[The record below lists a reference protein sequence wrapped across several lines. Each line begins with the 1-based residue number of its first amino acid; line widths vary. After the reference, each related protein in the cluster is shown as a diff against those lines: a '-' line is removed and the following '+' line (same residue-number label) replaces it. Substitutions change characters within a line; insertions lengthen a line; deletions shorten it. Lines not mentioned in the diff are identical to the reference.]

1 MGKTG
6 KNVIVYRNGKLPE
19 RLSQILANADENDLR
34 ILLTLMMSANDEGV
48 VDTSVALD
56 EALELDASEVNA
68 SLKFWR
74 GAGFIASVRGS
85 SSKSKDNEKN
95 EEIKKDTKE
104 NKKEKISD
112 TDTDSDKRTTLHKGG
127 AIAHTSVVAY
137 ESAELAEL
145 LENRKTLT
153 LFINEAQRVLG
164 KTINYYD
171 TSLLVGIIDQLGFD
185 EEAVLAILAYAVRLK
200 HATVRY
206 AEKIALNFYDEG
218 IVDSEAVIAKIEKIE
233 ASAETVS
240 QIRSLFGMGSRGLS
254 TSEKKL
260 FTSWSEKLGY
270 GIDVIRL
277 AYDITIDSIHDP
289 APKYTNSILERWHS
303 EGLRTAAD
311 IEEYIKSQKEMQT
324 SGGHEKSYD
333 IDEFFE
339 ASLKR
344 SYEEFDKKYGTD
356 DKI

>member
-1 MGKTG
+1 MGKTT
-6 KNVIVYRNGKLPE
+6 KNVILYRNGKLPE
-19 RLSQILANADENDLR
+19 RLSEILGNADENDLR

-48 VDTSVALD
+48 IDSSLSLD
-56 EALELDASEVNA
+56 EILELDSSEVNA

-74 GAGFIASVRGS
+74 GAGFIGSEKKTSV
-85 SSKSKDNEKN
+85 KAKN
-95 EEIKKDTKE
+95 NQKEAEIKKDTKE
-104 NKKEKISD
+104 NVSEENNDPEKH
-112 TDTDSDKRTTLHKGG
+112 TTAHKGG
-127 AIAHTSVVAY
+127 VISHTSIVAY
-137 ESAELAEL
+137 ESAELADI
-145 LENRKTLT
+145 LEKRKSLT
-153 LFINEAQRVLG
+153 LFINEAQRILG

-171 TSLLVGIIDQLGFD
+171 TSLLVGFIDQLGFD
-185 EEAVLAILAYAVRLK
+185 EEAVLAILAYSVRLK
-200 HATVRY
+200 RGTVRY

-240 QIRSLFGMGSRGLS
+240 QIRVLFGLGSRGLS

-289 APKYTNSILERWHS
+289 APKYTNSILERWYA
-303 EGLRTAAD
+303 EGLHTAAD
-311 IEEYIKSQKEMQT
+311 IEEYIKSQKEAQ
-324 SGGHEKSYD
+324 SNKVGYEKSYD

-356 DKI
+356 DKK